1 MNALKF
7 SNLSILLLAF
17 MAINI
22 LGIESASAGSRKSE
36 NEDPYFK
43 IEAVKINELTDEEAL
58 EFNDSESEA
67 SVPAPNISKINKLKK
82 ITSATVSPP
91 QRSGGIIMVIDKL
104 VAIGEKIIPTIK
116 QGKAVVTNNPMASV
130 SVLPRTNAK
139 DPVVHDM
146 GGWSVPYSKHYKVA
160 YTNGLGMEV
169 VSFVYSISYQFNGS
183 WNGSG
188 KYLTG
193 IRASARKIEI
203 VWGFDLNASSQLLQ
217 ISNIGTVQ
225 NVIAGATVEMSYTV
239 SNWMQTIT
247 TNKSFFMAGNGKL
260 WQLD

>member
-7 SNLSILLLAF
+7 SNLSILLLAV
-17 MAINI
+17 MAINL
-22 LGIESASAGSRKSE
+22 LGIENASAGSRKSE
-36 NEDPYFK
+36 NEDPYYK
-43 IEAVKINELTDEEAL
+43 IESVKISELTDEEAL
-58 EFNDSESEA
+58 EFNDSES
-67 SVPAPNISKINKLKK
+67 PAPETKINKINELKK
-82 ITSATVSPP
+82 LTSATVSPP
-91 QRSGGIIMVIDKL
+91 EKSGGIIMLIDKL

-116 QGKAVVTNNPMASV
+116 QGKAIVTNNPMASV
-130 SVLPRTNAK
+130 SVLPRINAK

-146 GGWSVPYSKHYKVA
+146 SGWTTPYSKHYKVA

-183 WNGSG
+183 WNGKG

-203 VWGFDLNASSQLLQ
+203 VWGFDLNASSKLLQ
-217 ISNIGTVQ
+217 ISNIGTTQ

-239 SNWMQTIT
+239 SNWLQTIT
-247 TNKSFFMAGNGKL
+247 TNKSFFIAGNGKL

>member
-7 SNLSILLLAF
+7 SNLTILVLAV

-22 LGIESASAGSRKSE
+22 LGIEAASAGTRKSE

-43 IEAVKINELTDEEAL
+43 IESVKMSELTDEEAL
-58 EFNDSESEA
+58 EFNDTEA
-67 SVPAPNISKINKLKK
+67 NAPAPTINKINKLKK
-82 ITSATVSPP
+82 LTNSTVNPP
-91 QRSGGIIMVIDKL
+91 ERSGGIIMLIDKL

-130 SVLPRTNAK
+130 SVLPRINAK

-146 GGWSVPYSKHYKVA
+146 GGWSVPYSKHYKVV

-183 WNGSG
+183 WNGLG

-217 ISNIGTVQ
+217 ISNIGTAQ

-239 SNWMQTIT
+239 SNWLQTIT
-247 TNKSFFMAGNGKL
+247 TNKSFFIAGNGKL

>member
-1 MNALKF
+1 MNVLKF
-7 SNLSILLLAF
+7 SNLTILLLAV
-17 MAINI
+17 MAINV
-22 LGIESASAGSRKSE
+22 LAIEAASAGTRKSE

-43 IEAVKINELTDEEAL
+43 IESLKISEITDEEAL
-58 EFNDSESEA
+58 EFNDTEA
-67 SVPAPNISKINKLKK
+67 NAPAPAPTINKMKK
-82 ITSATVSPP
+82 LTNSTVNPP
-91 QRSGGIIMVIDKL
+91 ERSGGIIMLIDKL

-146 GGWSVPYSKHYKVA
+146 GGWSVPYSKHYKVV

-183 WNGSG
+183 WNGLG

-217 ISNIGTVQ
+217 ISNIGTAQ

-239 SNWMQTIT
+239 SNWLQTIT
-247 TNKSFFMAGNGKL
+247 TNKSFFIAGNGKL